1 MTPVWYS
8 VTQEAYS
15 EDGAEDRIFSPE
27 PEEGCT
33 YAPDLDMTCFTLPIS
48 ALAEPVARAQL
59 DEYRLVNLRWS
70 YRELNVP
77 GLDFAIL
84 AEEPEGVWQMAA
96 LGKGGRVAVYRYAGT
111 EKLEEHLELLAS
123 PLIDKD

>member
-1 MTPVWYS
+1 MWYS

-33 YAPDLDMTCFTLPIS
+33 YAPDLD
-48 ALAEPVARAQL
+48 
-59 DEYRLVNLRWS
+59 
-70 YRELNVP
+70 
-77 GLDFAIL
+77 FAIL

-96 LGKGGRVAVYRYAGT
+96 LAKGGRVAVYRYAGT